1 MNISRSELY
10 SVKMVESEKEAEALR
25 DELASLKSKATM
37 IK

>member
-1 MNISRSELY
+1 
-10 SVKMVESEKEAEALR
+10 MVESEKEAEALR